1 MPEIN
6 LENESDNESEI
17 AAMAARVLQAHFIVA
32 AQTGP
37 VLYVENDYL
46 VRKIPNKLPVVIKY
60 LEGRNPDIAQ
70 RFAGHR
76 TFKINRKWSEF
87 GLIFNVIPK

>member
-6 LENESDNESEI
+6 LENQSDNESEI

-46 VRKIPNKLPVVIKY
+46 VRKIPNNSQL
-60 LEGRNPDIAQ
+60 
-70 RFAGHR
+70 
-76 TFKINRKWSEF
+76 
-87 GLIFNVIPK
+87 

>member
-1 MPEIN
+1 MSKMN

-17 AAMAARVLQAHFIVA
+17 LCYGGSCAQERFIAVAQA
-32 AQTGP
+32 GP

-46 VRKIPNKLPVVIKY
+46 VRKIPNELPVVIKH

-70 RFAGHR
+70 RFVDHR
-76 TFKINRKWSEF
+76 TFKINRK
-87 GLIFNVIPK
+87 

>member
-17 AAMAARVLQAHFIVA
+17 AAMAARVLQAHFIV
-32 AQTGP
+32 
-37 VLYVENDYL
+37 

-70 RFAGHR
+70 RFAGR
-76 TFKINRKWSEF
+76 GTFKIKKRKIN
-87 GLIFNVIPK
+87 LI

>member
-6 LENESDNESEI
+6 LENQSDNESEI

-32 AQTGP
+32 AHTGP

-70 RFAGHR
+70 RFAGR
-76 TFKINRKWSEF
+76 GTFKIKKRKIN
-87 GLIFNVIPK
+87 LI